1 MQIRNSVLWNSCNQ
15 NCISKHRVREKIKT
29 KYKQRVL
36 SFPVVIDD
44 VASSTRLICC
54 RRALSRRIIIIILG
68 HFPLTFEYFH
78 SKFNN
83 FKALGEPEVPP
94 PIFFSCSSFLALLFS
109 RFVLL
114 SFAFVSILLRVRVE
128 QSAHTFY
135 SWAKISHTFKSKRSA
150 TKPNSHSYIYRV
162 CEANK

>member
-1 MQIRNSVLWNSCNQ
+1 MKFTQSKLLVETSSESNGAHERKGEQ
-15 NCISKHRVREKIKT
+15 NKNGELS
-29 KYKQRVL
+29 

-44 VASSTRLICC
+44 VASSTWLICC

-94 PIFFSCSSFLALLFS
+94 PGFSFFFPFFLFLFLRRFLASSRNRSPLFYI
-109 RFVLL
+109 
-114 SFAFVSILLRVRVE
+114 FVSIWLRVRVE

-135 SWAKISHTFKSKRSA
+135 S
-150 TKPNSHSYIYRV
+150 
-162 CEANK
+162 